1 MAEESPAEESPK
13 ARPRIRKTAPTI
25 RERVE
30 IAQAEAEKKSRPG
43 RVKPLLTKAK
53 APLKKIKP
61 PSVKL
66 PGPIALVVAKIG
78 RVLRW
83 LAPRYFVNAWR
94 EVRQVTWP
102 SRRETW
108 RLTGAVFIF
117 AIVFGALVYGVD
129 TGLDALFKKVILKE

>member
-1 MAEESPAEESPK
+1 
-13 ARPRIRKTAPTI
+13 
-25 RERVE
+25 
-30 IAQAEAEKKSRPG
+30 
-43 RVKPLLTKAK
+43 
-53 APLKKIKP
+53 
-61 PSVKL
+61 
-66 PGPIALVVAKIG
+66 
-78 RVLRW
+78 
-83 LAPRYFVNAWR
+83 VNAWR